1 MDRFQQVLHYPL
13 VKLSDGALTL
23 GRIFVALAVVGVSW
37 VLAAF
42 AARGFNRLLERRG
55 VESGTLF
62 AIRKIVRYTVV
73 LIGILIAIGSTGFNL
88 SAVFA
93 ASAVLLVGVGFGLQN
108 IAQNFISGL
117 IVLFEQPVRK
127 GDFIK
132 AADTYG
138 VVDDIG
144 LRATRVITRDHV
156 TVIVPNSQLITNAV
170 INHSTPTT
178 QLRVRIRVCVAYNS
192 DTVKVAQIL
201 AEVARSNQRVLS
213 DPPPEVRFDNFA
225 ESSLEFSLLV
235 WISNARDDLRVGSEL
250 RFAIA
255 AAFRSAKIEMPFP
268 QRDIHLRSGLE
279 ELAKVADKFDPFV
292 AHNR

>member
-1 MDRFQQVLHYPL
+1 M
-13 VKLSDGALTL
+13 
-23 GRIFVALAVVGVSW
+23 
-37 VLAAF
+37 LAAF

-55 VESGTLF
+55 VEAGTLF

-73 LIGILIAIGSTGFNL
+73 LIGVLVAIGSTGLNI

-93 ASAVLLVGVGFGLQN
+93 ASAVLLGGNCFCVQN
-108 IAQNFISGL
+108 IAQHFISCL

-144 LRATRVITRDHV
+144 LRATRVITRDQV
-156 TVIVPNSQLITNAV
+156 TVIVPNSQLITDAV

-178 QLRVRIRVCVAYNS
+178 QLRVRIRVNVAYNS
-192 DTVKVAQIL
+192 DTTKVAQIL
-201 AEVARSNQRVLS
+201 DEVARSNQRVLS
-213 DPPPEVRFDNFA
+213 DPPPEVRFDNFGD
-225 ESSLEFSLLV
+225 SSLEFSLLV
-235 WISNARDDLRVGSEL
+235 WVSNARDDLRVGSEL
-250 RFAIA
+250 RFAID

-279 ELAKVADKFDPFV
+279 ELVKVADKFDPLV
-292 AHNR
+292 AQPHQNAANSGR